1 MNNNEVTVL
10 FRSQYSSLTGFTVE
24 AVTGSI
30 SSKIDYILVN
40 KLEGNKITIPSIKQ
54 NTAFAV
60 NKSSLA
66 VTEVGYYSLYAIT
79 IISKAESIK
88 LLVRKSEPIVLI
100 HNQEHRQTVAAN
112 SIMSYKIYSTGSI
125 ALFLVTNTNR
135 PYITIN
141 KHYNTTNV
149 LSTTITNQSS
159 PWLYVEALNSEL

>member
-10 FRSQYSSLTGFTVE
+10 FRSQYSSVTGFTVE

-112 SIMSYKIYSTGSI
+112 SIMSYKI
-125 ALFLVTNTNR
+125 
-135 PYITIN
+135 
-141 KHYNTTNV
+141 
-149 LSTTITNQSS
+149 
-159 PWLYVEALNSEL
+159 